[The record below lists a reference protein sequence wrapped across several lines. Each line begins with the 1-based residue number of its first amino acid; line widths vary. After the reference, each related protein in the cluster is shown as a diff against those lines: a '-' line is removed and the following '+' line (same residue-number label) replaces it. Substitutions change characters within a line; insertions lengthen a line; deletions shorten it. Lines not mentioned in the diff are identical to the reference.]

1 MPLTLSIKGSPVLSS
16 SKPSVMLMKEGDE
29 IDEESLLGDSLDLIS
44 DNEDEEEEENDGDK
58 KTDIA
63 VETPLSGGIEKKGIN
78 SKEVVIITIC
88 MCSLYK
94 GGEGEGRVEV
104 HVREERERE
113 E

>member
-1 MPLTLSIKGSPVLSS
+1 
-16 SKPSVMLMKEGDE
+16 MKEGDE

-44 DNEDEEEEENDGDK
+44 DNEEEEEEENDGDK

-78 SKEVVIITIC
+78 STEVVNYN
-88 MCSLYK
+88 CSLYK

-113 E
+113 ESLEVHVREKR

>member
-1 MPLTLSIKGSPVLSS
+1 
-16 SKPSVMLMKEGDE
+16 MKEGDE

-78 SKEVVIITIC
+78 SKEVVNYNYMYVFI
-88 MCSLYK
+88 YK
-94 GGEGEGRVEV
+94 GGEGGGRVEV